1 MKAELEGMMEGIRM
15 LTEDA
20 FSLYHESDTTT
31 TWEMLECGSK
41 T

>member
-1 MKAELEGMMEGIRM
+1 MKAALEGMKERIRM

-20 FSLYHESDTTT
+20 FSLYHETDTTM